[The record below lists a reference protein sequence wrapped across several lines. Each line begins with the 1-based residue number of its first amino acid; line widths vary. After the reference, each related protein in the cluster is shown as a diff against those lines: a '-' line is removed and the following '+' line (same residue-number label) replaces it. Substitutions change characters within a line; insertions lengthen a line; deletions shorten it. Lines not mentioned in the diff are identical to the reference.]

1 MFLTIFLFVVG
12 FVLLIKG
19 ADLLVDG
26 AGGLARRFGISEIVI
41 GLTIVAFGT
50 SMPELVVNILASI
63 NDNTEIAVG
72 NIIGSNVAN
81 VLLILGIAAVIY
93 PLSVK
98 RNTTYK
104 EIPFAFLAALII
116 LFLGGDEL
124 INNAPVSILS
134 RGDGLT
140 LLGFFCI
147 FLYYIFSIAK
157 DDAPVH
163 KNDESLLPQR
173 KIWLFILL
181 GIVGLVSGGKFIV
194 DGAVAIATASGVSQS
209 LIGLTV
215 VAIGTSLPELATSA
229 VAAYKKNTDIAIGNV
244 VGSNIFNSFWILGIS
259 SCIRP
264 LPLLNRNNGDLM
276 LNVLVSALLFLF
288 LFIGKKHMLERWQGV
303 AFILM
308 YTSYLIY
315 LIHLG

>member
-1 MFLTIFLFVVG
+1 MFLTIFLFAVG

-19 ADLLVDG
+19 ADMLVDG

-50 SMPELVVNILASI
+50 SMPELIVNILASV

-104 EIPFAFLAALII
+104 EIPFALLSALVIV
-116 LFLGGDEL
+116 FLGADEL
-124 INNAPVSILS
+124 VNNAPDSILS

-147 FLYYIFSIAK
+147 FMYYIFSIAK
-157 DDAPVH
+157 DDASL
-163 KNDESLLPQR
+163 KKSEELLLPFN

-181 GIVGLVSGGKFIV
+181 GISGLVIGGKFIV

-259 SCIRP
+259 SVIRP

-303 AFILM
+303 AFIVM
-308 YTSYLIY
+308 YACYLIY